1 MDSRYL
7 RPAALAE
14 AFDISYST
22 IRSRISEMKRF
33 TGKGKRYPDIA
44 IIEDGYKIV
53 NVLAFTD
60 FIKNRA
66 VLLDGSAEK
75 YLEPYDAQEIAR
87 NLGYVRVMK

>member
-7 RPAALAE
+7 RPASLAE

-22 IRSRISEMKRF
+22 IRSLSEMKRF

-87 NLGYVRVMK
+87 DLGYMRVMK

>member
-1 MDSRYL
+1 MTDSRYL

-53 NVLAFTD
+53 SSWMALQRSILSRTML
-60 FIKNRA
+60 RR
-66 VLLDGSAEK
+66 L
-75 YLEPYDAQEIAR
+75 QEI
-87 NLGYVRVMK
+87 